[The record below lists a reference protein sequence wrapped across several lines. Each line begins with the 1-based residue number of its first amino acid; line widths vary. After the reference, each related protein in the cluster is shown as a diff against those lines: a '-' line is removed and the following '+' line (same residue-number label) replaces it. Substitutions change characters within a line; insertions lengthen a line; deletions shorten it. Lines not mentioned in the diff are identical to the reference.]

1 MVYRFALRGANVV
14 TANAHRGLPPAA
26 EPACLPAG
34 NPLTRVAGRNGY
46 RPCFAGARE
55 EARTGGGRHPDTAD
69 QNHRGARHRPS
80 DHEELSD
87 IGFLVLSAHV
97 EIGHAMADRIS
108 RVGDF
113 SICVLSPSARSTANG
128 SPTPRIRSPRPIG
141 PLATATTCRSCGPS
155 SPWTQML
162 DTPISG
168 RIFLEQVI
176 RDKLDIGRPE
186 QVGLVFDPRPI
197 RRGPRATP
205 GRFPDQGDH
214 RRGHPR
220 ACTWTTNTPRSS
232 SKGIPRAPRPS
243 SPTPTISGSG
253 NDRRICPRSGRSA
266 TPPTGACSASN
277 ESATTRSPGPDPCTP
292 SPHPSPPRPAP
303 ASQACAR
310 GERRSHA
317 LLTALPLFRAQ
328 PNGVANKDLRPLIAE
343 LRAAPPDAVTYDL

>member
-1 MVYRFALRGANVV
+1 MSS
-14 TANAHRGLPPAA
+14 
-26 EPACLPAG
+26 
-34 NPLTRVAGRNGY
+34 PLTPIAACRQPQNRHACQLEIRSPGLQVATVTDLVSL
-46 RPCFAGARE
+46 ARE
-55 EARTGGGRHPDTAD
+55 KRPELVVVDIRIPPTRTTEGLDTA
-69 QNHRGARHRPS
+69 RVI
-80 DHEELSD
+80 HEELSD
-87 IGFLVLSAHV
+87 IGILVLSAHV

-162 DTPISG
+162 DTLISG

-176 RDKLDIGRPE
+176 RDNLDIGRPD
-186 QVGLVFDPRPI
+186 QVGLVFARRPI
-197 RRGPRATP
+197 RRCPRATP
-205 GRFPDQGDH
+205 GQFPDQGDH
-214 RRGHPR
+214 RRGHPEPAR
-220 ACTWTTNTPRSS
+220 GRQTPRSS
-232 SKGIPRAPRPS
+232 SKGRPRAPRPP

-253 NDRRICPRSGRSA
+253 NDRRICPRCGRSA

-277 ESATTRSPGPDPCTP
+277 ESATTRSPGPAALHTVT
-292 SPHPSPPRPAP
+292 
-303 ASQACAR
+303 ASVTTAT
-310 GERRSHA
+310 GTRSHA

-343 LRAAPPDAVTYDL
+343 LRAAPPDTVTYDL